1 MRLPLFIA
9 NRYLLAKKSH
19 NLINIIT
26 WISILGISVASFALI
41 VVLSA
46 FNGLEKVITEM
57 NNRLAPD
64 LQITAEK
71 GKTIDLKA
79 FPMEALKDVEGVE
92 YVVPTLTEDALFRVD
107 EKHHIG
113 QVKGV
118 GLEYERMER
127 FGEVIMGNNRIA
139 NAAEQNSNLADQK
152 KFVLSEGEVNFAIPG
167 AGVAWYL
174 GMNAYDP
181 YSLMRVYVPKRG
193 NASMMSLENGFN
205 SEVLTVRSVFSTEQE
220 QDEELVLVPYAW
232 LANLLEL
239 EDKANAV
246 ELFVDAKADLGKL
259 RKAVKALVGPGFAVK
274 NQQEQQATLYKV
286 MRSEKWAVYVI
297 LTFILILATFNVVG
311 SLSMLMID
319 KRKDTQIL
327 KSMGAD
333 KPLIQR
339 IFMNEGLLIAVAG
352 GLIGLL
358 LGILL
363 VVLQQKF
370 GFVKFGTGG
379 NYVVDAYPV
388 LLKLK
393 DVLLIFATIV
403 VIGGTSAFL
412 TVRHALRRDAF
423 LSDSSVQ

>member
-26 WISILGISVASFALI
+26 WISILGISVGSFALI

-46 FNGLEKVITEM
+46 FNGLEKVISSM
-57 NNRLAPD
+57 NNRLTPD
-64 LQITAEK
+64 LQISPVK
-71 GKTIDLKA
+71 GKTIDLLA
-79 FPMEALKDVEGVE
+79 FPLGQLKDIQDVD
-92 YVVPTLTEDALFRVD
+92 YVIPSITEDALFRAND
-107 EKHHIG
+107 KQHIG

-118 GLEYERMER
+118 GLEYQNIERLNEVV
-127 FGEVIMGNNRIA
+127 FDQEGLQLSDGEY
-139 NAAEQNSNLADQK
+139 D
-152 KFVLSEGEVNFAIPG
+152 FAIPG

-174 GMNAYDP
+174 GINVYDP
-181 YSLMRVYVPKRG
+181 YAMVRVYVPKRG
-193 NASMMSLENGFN
+193 NASLMSLENSFN
-205 SEVLTVRSVFSTEQE
+205 SDVLTVRSVFSTEQE
-220 QDEELVLVPYAW
+220 QDEKLVLVPFNW
-232 LANLLEL
+232 LSELLEY
-239 EDKANAV
+239 ENKASNV
-246 ELFVDAKADLGKL
+246 ELFTAANADINKV
-259 RKAVKALVGPGFAVK
+259 KKEVKAIIGEKFSVK
-274 NQQEQQATLYKV
+274 NQQEQQETLYRI

-319 KRKDTQIL
+319 KRKDTEIL

-333 KPLIQR
+333 SRLIQR
-339 IFMNEGLLIAVAG
+339 IFLNEGLLISVAG

-358 LGILL
+358 LGIIL
-363 VVLQQKF
+363 VLLQQQF

-393 DVLLIFATIV
+393 DVLLIFATILV
-403 VIGGTSAFL
+403 VGCTSAFL
-412 TVRHALRRDAF
+412 TVRHAMRK
-423 LSDSSVQ
+423 SNWSIQ